1 MSAFVGR
8 EMSLDDSGEHALVL
22 DVLPEV
28 VIERFVRTDG
38 GLTRENTYKGRT
50 FSQRAQPQGDHP
62 NDYAAWWDAFLA
74 DRVTRPGDGRIIS
87 AVDVFSGSGGFSLGL
102 RSAVESLG
110 GRLSIRA
117 AIDIDESALQVH
129 KHNHGTEHLI
139 SQSADLL
146 VDAQVRGSRTSSKF
160 KYEPEI
166 VHDELAL
173 LSGQVDVLIGGP
185 PCQGHSSLNNA
196 TRHNDERNSLYLT
209 MPALAVALDA
219 PVVIIENVPGV
230 VRDVSGVVQTSETLL
245 QNHGYHVTSGVL
257 AAHQLGW
264 AQTRK
269 RFFLIGVKDQFPIP
283 LRLQEAALRREGLT
297 LRWALSSIRSSGGDP
312 MMDGLPVFSP
322 ENMERM
328 AYLAANQEDQ
338 NLPLAIRPLSH
349 RNGTSYMS
357 VYGRMDWDQP
367 APTLTTGFATPGRG
381 RFTHPD
387 QTRTLTARE
396 AARLQGFPNS
406 YFSPEIMSIMRPTRG
421 QLTKWIGDAVPA
433 PLGYPA
439 LLAALA
445 PYMVSP

>member
-1 MSAFVGR
+1 MKAELSLGEVR
-8 EMSLDDSGEHALVL
+8 EQPLVL
-22 DVLPEV
+22 DVLPEAV
-28 VIERFVRTDG
+28 TERFVRTES
-38 GLTRENTYKGRT
+38 GLFRENYYRGKI
-50 FSQRAQPQGDHP
+50 FSQEAKPQGDHP
-62 NDYAAWWDAFLA
+62 SDYAAWWDAFLA
-74 DRVTRPGDGRIIS
+74 DRVTRPSQGRTIS

-102 RSAVESLG
+102 RAAVESLG

-117 AIDIDESALQVH
+117 AIDIDEPALRVH
-129 KHNHGTEHLI
+129 QHNHGTEHLI
-139 SQSADLL
+139 NQSADLL
-146 VDAQVRGSRTSSKF
+146 VDSQVRGSRTSSKF

-166 VHDELAL
+166 VHDELASL
-173 LSGQVDVLIGGP
+173 AGQIDVLIGGP

-196 TRHNDERNSLYLT
+196 TRHNDERNGLYLT

-269 RFFLIGVKDQFPIP
+269 RFFLIGVKNHFPIP
-283 LRLQEAALRREGLT
+283 LRLQEAALRRERLT
-297 LRWALSSIRSSGGDP
+297 LRWALSTIPSSAGDP
-312 MMDGLPVFSP
+312 MMDGVPVFSQ

-338 NLPLAIRPLSH
+338 NLPLEIRPQSH

-396 AARLQGFPNS
+396 AARLQGFPDA
-406 YFSPEIMSIMRPTRG
+406 YFSPELMSRMRPTRG
-421 QLTKWIGDAVPA
+421 QLSKWIGDAVPA
-433 PLGYPA
+433 PLGYAA

-445 PYMVSP
+445 PYMASP